1 MNFWWRSGTVLAV
14 LLAPLAALYEALAA
28 GQRRRTRPQ
37 RLAVPVVVVGNLVV
51 GGAGKTPTTI
61 ALVRALRAAGW
72 RPGVVSRGYG
82 RRTADVRAVTAD
94 STATEV
100 GDEPLLIHRAT
111 GVPVMVGAQRVA
123 AGRALL
129 AARPDVNVVVADD
142 GLQHH
147 ALARDVQLI
156 VFDARGVGNGRLLP
170 AGPLREPLP
179 TALPPRT
186 WVIYN
191 APAPSTPLPGACAV
205 RQLAGAVPLADWHQG
220 APASPDALV
229 ELATASRQAP
239 LWAAAGIAEPERFFA
254 MLEAAGI
261 AITRLPL
268 PDHAPLTQPRWP
280 MGATVLVTEKD
291 AVKLPHAMPGVW
303 VVPLDFSLPPATVT
317 AVLAALH
324 HEP

>member
-14 LLAPLAALYEALAA
+14 LLAPLAALYGALAA
-28 GQRRRTRPQ
+28 WQRRRTRPQ
-37 RLAVPVVVVGNLVV
+37 RLAVPVVVVGNIVV

-61 ALVRALRAAGW
+61 ALVRALQAAGW
-72 RPGVVSRGYG
+72 RPAVVSRGYG
-82 RRTADVRAVTAD
+82 RRTTDVRAVTAD
-94 STATEV
+94 STAAEV

-147 ALARDVQLI
+147 ALARDAQLI

-179 TALPPRT
+179 AALPPRT

-205 RQLAGAVPLADWHQG
+205 RRLAGAVSLADWHRG
-220 APASPDALV
+220 TAARAEALADMA
-229 ELATASRQAP
+229 ATSRHAP

-268 PDHAPLTQPRWP
+268 PDHAPLNQPPWP
-280 MGATVLVTEKD
+280 IGATVLVTEKD
-291 AVKLPHAMPGVW
+291 AVKLPPSMPGVW
-303 VVPLDFSLPPATVT
+303 VVPLDFSLPSATVT